1 MFCSSSAMAE
11 LTTAHNHLVM
21 ARTAI
26 HSLDVAQVAGETK
39 QGLSVADKILQE
51 GNEKLAEVQQ
61 RRIGVALFSLL
72 VLAVV
77 VSLYLYIRESGQSE
91 PTER

>member
-1 MFCSSSAMAE
+1 
-11 LTTAHNHLVM
+11 M

-26 HSLDVAQVAGETK
+26 HSLDVAQVSGETK
-39 QGLSVADKILQE
+39 QGLSVADKVLQV

-72 VLAVV
+72 VLVVV
-77 VSLYLYIRESGQSE
+77 VSLYLYIRESGQIE